1 MKQYEV
7 KNFVLDLFKEVFKN
21 NEEFKETQL
30 EELLLKK
37 DELISLKC
45 SEVFEKLPNILN

>member
-7 KNFVLDLFKEVFKN
+7 KNFVLELFKEVF
-21 NEEFKETQL
+21 ETQL

-45 SEVFEKLPNILN
+45 SEVSQKLLNILN